1 MRRTLKN
8 SPITVNINVIMLTFS
23 LEIFL
28 SKNWSEKL
36 FPEKLKL
43 NSQTQLSLFSKKLL
57 KLGLLDFLKMQ
68 TFVPSMLP
76 ESLSCPE
83 ISTLPEELEVLINLS
98 KEAKK

>member
-8 SPITVNINVIMLTFS
+8 SLTVKINVIMLTFS

-36 FPEKLKL
+36 FPETLKL
-43 NSQTQLSLFSKKLL
+43 NSQTLRSLLSKKLL

-68 TFVPSMLP
+68 TFVPSMLI
-76 ESLSCPE
+76 ESPSCPE

-98 KEAKK
+98 KETKK

>member
-8 SPITVNINVIMLTFS
+8 SPITVIVNVIIRNFS
-23 LEIFL
+23 LKKFL

-36 FPEKLKL
+36 FPETLKL
-43 NSQTQLSLFSKKLL
+43 NSQTQRSLLSKKLL
-57 KLGLLDFLKMQ
+57 KLGLLDFLKMH
-68 TFVPSMLP
+68 TFVPSKLT

-98 KEAKK
+98 KETKK

>member
-8 SPITVNINVIMLTFS
+8 SLIMLTFS

-28 SKNWSEKL
+28 SKNWSGKL
-36 FPEKLKL
+36 FLKTLKL
-43 NSQTQLSLFSKKLL
+43 NSQTLRSLLSKKLL

-68 TFVPSMLP
+68 TFVPSMLI
-76 ESLSCPE
+76 ESPSCPE

-98 KEAKK
+98 KETKK